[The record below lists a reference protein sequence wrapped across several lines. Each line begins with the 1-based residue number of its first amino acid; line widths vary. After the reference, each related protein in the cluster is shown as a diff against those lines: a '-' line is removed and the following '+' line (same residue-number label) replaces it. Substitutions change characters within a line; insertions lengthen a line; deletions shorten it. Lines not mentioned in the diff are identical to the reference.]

1 MSDGSYSYSN
11 RHRMG
16 VNGLKEGDDILY
28 SCGDMVGSATVFKIK
43 ENSDEIIIQTGN
55 GGRGLEY
62 INKSQIISK

>member
-1 MSDGSYSYSN
+1 
-11 RHRMG
+11 
-16 VNGLKEGDDILY
+16 
-28 SCGDMVGSATVFKIK
+28 MVGSATIFKIK